1 MRESELH
8 GTTVLGSGWMCL
20 SHGTAKRPWDPLWRC
35 PPCHGDHGAG
45 TATSQNNLPGGKPSL
60 AWDGGTPNKML
71 GGEKKKEE
79 VTGIPHKSHL

>member
-1 MRESELH
+1 MGQPKGR
-8 GTTVLGSGWMCL
+8 GTLSG
-20 SHGTAKRPWDPLWRC
+20 GAI
-35 PPCHGDHGAG
+35 PPCRGDHGAG